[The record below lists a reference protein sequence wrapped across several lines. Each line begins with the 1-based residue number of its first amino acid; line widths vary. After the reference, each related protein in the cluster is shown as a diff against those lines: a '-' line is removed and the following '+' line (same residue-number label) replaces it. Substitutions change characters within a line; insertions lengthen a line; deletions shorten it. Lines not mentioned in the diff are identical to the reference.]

1 MGFSHDVGC
10 LYLHGFLSSPASE
23 KAVELQRFYQ
33 QHLTPEQVSIP
44 ELPFE
49 PAHAMAL
56 AQHCL
61 TELQSRYQRVFII
74 GSSLGG
80 FYATWLS
87 QQLDIPAVL
96 VNPAVNP
103 HGLFRHY
110 LGPNQHFY
118 SGETHIL
125 EERHLEQLAHLATES
140 ITRPENVLLL
150 LQTGDETLDYRH
162 AARLYRHCPG
172 WLESG
177 GNHRFN
183 GFTERLPEMIQ
194 FAEYWSPAK

>member
-1 MGFSHDVGC
+1 MLFSKEVGC
-10 LYLHGFLSSPASE
+10 LYLHGFLSSPTSE
-23 KAVELQRFYQ
+23 KAVELQAFYQ
-33 QHLTPEQVSIP
+33 QHLSAEQLLIP

-49 PAHAMAL
+49 PDHAIAL
-56 AQHCL
+56 AEQCFQK
-61 TELQSRYQRVFII
+61 LQSRFPSVFII

-87 QQLDIPAVL
+87 QTQHAPAVL

-118 SGETHIL
+118 TGETHML
-125 EERHLEQLAHLATES
+125 EEHHLEQLADLA
-140 ITRPENVLLL
+140 IADIKQPENLFLF

-162 AARLYRHCPG
+162 AAALYRDCPG
-172 WLESG
+172 WLEKG
-177 GNHRFN
+177 GNHRFTDFKAHIPN
-183 GFTERLPEMIQ
+183 MIH
-194 FAEYWSPAK
+194 FAEHWSLAS

>member
-1 MGFSHDVGC
+1 MDFSHDVGC
-10 LYLHGFLSSPASE
+10 LYLHGFLSSPKSE

-49 PAHAMAL
+49 PAQAMLEAER
-56 AQHCL
+56 CL
-61 TELQSRYQRVFII
+61 SALQSRYQRVFII

-87 QQLDIPAVL
+87 QQLDLPAVL

-110 LGPNQHFY
+110 LGPNQHYY
-118 SGETHIL
+118 SGETHLL
-125 EERHLEQLAHLATES
+125 EERHLEQLAQLATEVV
-140 ITRPENVLLL
+140 TYPTNLLLL

-177 GNHRFN
+177 GNHRFTR
-183 GFTERLPEMIQ
+183 FRELLPMMIQ
-194 FAEYWSPAK
+194 FAEHWSPAK